1 MDPYHTP
8 HTAQRLKVSSHD
20 ILSSPLAPSHIH
32 GLHTHRGADRIR
44 SRVIT
49 NASKRAGRAYVLSR
63 LSSLPSPAAAGMGPA
78 RRRWTTRSR
87 RPGRHPWSL
96 AAHAMH
102 ARCTAQRKR
111 ALSAT
116 RSKSISQGRAYGRSY
131 DAVEG
136 CVRQAHLRRDSVAPA
151 VGQPDVD
158 HRRRGGKPS
167 S

>member
-1 MDPYHTP
+1 MEAYGPIPHATHRSATENVLTRHSELTSGTLP
-8 HTAQRLKVSSHD
+8 HTW
-20 ILSSPLAPSHIH
+20 AP
-32 GLHTHRGADRIR
+32 HRGADRIR

-49 NASKRAGRAYVLSR
+49 NASKKAGRAYVLSK
-63 LSSLPSPAAAGMGPA
+63 LSSQSTPAAAGMGPA

-111 ALSAT
+111 ALSAI

-136 CVRQAHLRRDSVAPA
+136 CVRQAHLRRDVSRTWC
-151 VGQPDVD
+151 
-158 HRRRGGKPS
+158 RRRLLRS
-167 S
+167 RS